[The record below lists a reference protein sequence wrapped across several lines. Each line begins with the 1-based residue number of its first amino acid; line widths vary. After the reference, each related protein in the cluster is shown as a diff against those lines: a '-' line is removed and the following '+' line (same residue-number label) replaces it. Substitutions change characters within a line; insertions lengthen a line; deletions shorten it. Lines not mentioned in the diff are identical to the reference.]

1 MMWDRRYSETEFVYG
16 KDPNDF
22 LRVEYSHIPQ
32 GGRILCL
39 AEGQGRNAI
48 FLAKQG
54 YSVTAVDQSAVG
66 LEKAELLAEEQG
78 VKIETEVAN
87 LANYKLGREQ
97 WDGIVSISAHVPPA
111 LRKDLHSQV
120 AVALKRNGVFLL
132 EAYTTKQLEMDG
144 IGGPPRSQKELFM
157 SLRELKVELVD
168 LKFIIGRETIRE
180 MSEGKYHQGN
190 SAVVQVIAS
199 KA

>member
-1 MMWDRRYSETEFVYG
+1 MWDRRYSETEFVYG
-16 KDPNDF
+16 KNPNDF
-22 LRVEYSHIPQ
+22 LKVEYSRIPQ
-32 GGRILCL
+32 SGRILCL

-168 LKFIIGRETIRE
+168 LKFIIGRETTRE